1 LTCRRSA
8 PKITAKEISF
18 PRHRTNHF
26 AFPSSRKFVGWN
38 RSFEL
43 VYIAGGAP
51 IRIALPEGACP
62 GGPVWPL
69 MEAIRVF
76 DFLSVLC
83 GIPSR
88 TLRLRVFDRNRET
101 AKVAKKTAPQL
112 GHGTTTREMT
122 RIDLPLPR
130 PLR

>member
-26 AFPSSRKFVGWN
+26 TFPSSRKFV
-38 RSFEL
+38 RLESAFEL

-51 IRIALPEGACP
+51 IRIALPEGAWP

-76 DFLSVLC
+76 DSLFVLC

-88 TLRLRVFDRNRET
+88 TLRLRVLIAKGNRKGRKENGT
-101 AKVAKKTAPQL
+101 TI

-122 RIDLPLPR
+122 RIDLPLSR